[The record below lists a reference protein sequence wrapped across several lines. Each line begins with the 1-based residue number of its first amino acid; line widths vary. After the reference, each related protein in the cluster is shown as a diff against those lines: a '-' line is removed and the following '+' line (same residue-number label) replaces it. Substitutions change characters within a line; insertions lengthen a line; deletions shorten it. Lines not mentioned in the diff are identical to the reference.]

1 MQRVCGRLA
10 PDLLQRVGEPRALV
24 DGGRLRALVPRLL
37 VHERHHH
44 HLARIGALPSRRA
57 PRVKH
62 SPNSN
67 PSPTCMSILIT
78 ISRASEPCR
87 RGAREHER
95 ARNLTRPTHTAARAA
110 RCPSWHPS
118 GSCAPLPAKAR
129 ARCQCCRARAAAPA
143 CCTSACPHLSTSG
156 ARRGGGDEGG
166 GPAARLKVLA
176 VDALAVVGA
185 VDGRLEALAVL
196 LQAAALLAV
205 AALVVPRRGRRAGA
219 LLHAALP
226 APARSAARQQQ
237 RGQQPRET
245 GARRAAPP
253 KAAERR
259 PPPAARPARPL
270 SRWHSSGTPILPP
283 SLARFLTP
291 TNARMTMNEWQPCI
305 R

>member
-67 PSPTCMSILIT
+67 PRPTCMSILIT

-156 ARRGGGDEGG
+156 ARRGGGRGG
-166 GPAARLKVLA
+166 RPGRAPQSSCSRCTCSCRSSRWTPGSTRSTSSGSRSSCSCSPCCAAARA
-176 VDALAVVGA
+176 PRWSPPPRRPAGPGA
-185 VDGRLEALAVL
+185 VG
-196 LQAAALLAV
+196 
-205 AALVVPRRGRRAGA
+205 GA
-219 LLHAALP
+219 
-226 APARSAARQQQ
+226 SA
-237 RGQQPRET
+237 T
-245 GARRAAPP
+245 
-253 KAAERR
+253 
-259 PPPAARPARPL
+259 ARPAAP
-270 SRWHSSGTPILPP
+270 
-283 SLARFLTP
+283 
-291 TNARMTMNEWQPCI
+291 
-305 R
+305 